1 MYFRHGVFENSYDR
15 LTDKIRRD
23 LLETLQKKGVVISKI
38 KVDMDTDRMNVSM
51 NLKER

>member
-1 MYFRHGVFENSYDR
+1 MFLRRGVFENPYDR
-15 LTDKIRRD
+15 IADKIRKE

-38 KVDMDTDRMNVSM
+38 KVDMDIDKMNLSM